1 MNEET
6 KKALLTILDQLIEKA
21 QLDNHVLEKQV
32 IMKELAPLSL
42 SQSEVDRAILYLE
55 NKDIFILEE
64 EIFS

>member
-42 SQSEVDRAILYLE
+42 SQSEVDRAILYLD
-55 NKDIFILEE
+55 NKDIFNLE
-64 EIFS
+64 

>member
-32 IMKELAPLSL
+32 IRKELAPLSL
-42 SQSEVDRAILYLE
+42 SHSEVDCAILYLD
-55 NKDIFILEE
+55 NNGIFFL
-64 EIFS
+64 